1 MNEQRKTRKIFTSKK
16 FPNKQVRTKK
26 VVEVEDEQ
34 CGITFNKIKTDSLSS
49 CIFTIIFGELSAK
62 PIAYLSHCSLTY
74 QPRLFTPTTTAAAFI
89 KEIENDMLDLFNEK
103 YAANPI
109 EKPNLTQLQN
119 LKMVIG
125 AGGKVKPDLIRKGLA
140 LLNSPKNNI
149 NQHLKTE
156 GALHLYCQLQNN
168 VKIMEPITFIMNDD
182 DEDLGAEGE
191 NVVDPPG
198 IKLLF
203 DCYTKNLNNAY
214 LLTVPVQEI
223 CNHDLN
229 DQLSSAGE
237 KLVVVICFATDCT
250 ASKSIAPYIEYLNA
264 KYLNAVFLKA
274 DIGKRMNEFI
284 MYSIAVTPTF
294 LFFQHGE
301 QVARLQS
308 ANKESIEE
316 IILKFYKDA
325 PLDYIEYMNLKPF
338 IEEKGCMA
346 LNTIDAW
353 QNAIFGNKKDSL
365 RSNADSSEVEIC

>member
-1 MNEQRKTRKIFTSKK
+1 
-16 FPNKQVRTKK
+16 
-26 VVEVEDEQ
+26 
-34 CGITFNKIKTDSLSS
+34 
-49 CIFTIIFGELSAK
+49 
-62 PIAYLSHCSLTY
+62 
-74 QPRLFTPTTTAAAFI
+74 
-89 KEIENDMLDLFNEK
+89 
-103 YAANPI
+103 
-109 EKPNLTQLQN
+109 
-119 LKMVIG
+119 
-125 AGGKVKPDLIRKGLA
+125 
-140 LLNSPKNNI
+140 
-149 NQHLKTE
+149 
-156 GALHLYCQLQNN
+156 
-168 VKIMEPITFIMNDD
+168 
-182 DEDLGAEGE
+182 
-191 NVVDPPG
+191 
-198 IKLLF
+198 
-203 DCYTKNLNNAY
+203 NAY